1 MPAALSDWSA
11 LNATPHLPYAA
22 QVGEM
27 DPASR
32 PCIVLL
38 LEMVTAANP
47 ASTRATAL
55 LEQAHGIEMDV
66 LSGLFR
72 PRDRE
77 WITKERSSHWL
88 NMLFSSRLYFDS
100 SMKGLFCMDSSSIVA
115 LFKAVFSGMVPNRDA
130 PDAIV
135 PPKRLAIFLYVCAHG
150 PSPRRHP
157 GSSWGS

>member
-1 MPAALSDWSA
+1 
-11 LNATPHLPYAA
+11 
-22 QVGEM
+22 M